1 MKQEISLQNLIKK
14 EISLRAER
22 HEDALLINKI
32 LIPTLTFIDDHNRMV
47 KELVRISGKHIT

>member
-1 MKQEISLQNLIKK
+1 MKQETLLQNLIKK

-22 HEDALLINKI
+22 HEDSLLINEI
-32 LIPTLTFIDDHNRMV
+32 LIPTLIFIDDHNRMV